1 MPVLRAYQ
9 DQHGLNHLLNPLLN
23 HSNDPCVRALV
34 ADDNETMREMVG
46 ELIAKWKTP
55 IDFTPMAP
63 AREGLIDI
71 HILRPDVHF
80 IHLNMP
86 GVDGLALLHTLK
98 TNPAFDGMMAITGL
112 SAQRGGPPANT
123 VLVQKPVSPAWPQ
136 GFLIALVTQR
146 QRLFTS

>member
-1 MPVLRAYQ
+1 MPVLRAHQY
-9 DQHGLNHLLNPLLN
+9 QHGLKPSLN
-23 HSNDPCVRALV
+23 HSDDPYVRALV
-34 ADDNETMREMVG
+34 ADDNETMREVVG
-46 ELIAKWKTP
+46 DLIAKWKTP

-63 AREGLIDI
+63 ARDALIDI

-98 TNPAFDGMMAITGL
+98 TNPVFDGMVAITGL

-136 GFLIALVTQR
+136 GFLIVLVTQR